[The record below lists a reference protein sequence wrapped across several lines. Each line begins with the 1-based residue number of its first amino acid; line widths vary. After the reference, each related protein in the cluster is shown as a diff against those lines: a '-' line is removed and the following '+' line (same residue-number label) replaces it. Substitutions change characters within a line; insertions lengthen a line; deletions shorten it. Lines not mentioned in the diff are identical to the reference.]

1 MRKIISCML
10 IIYLGLFM
18 LLPYTAKAQETVP
31 LGTEVYNVKMFP
43 DDVLLNSPIN
53 DYYYWLEIKPG
64 IILHKALI
72 DIWYSCSDT
81 IIKEVSS
88 LTVSVNGR
96 PLAST
101 HIGKEGDSPNR
112 ITASVPLELLQE
124 GINEIKI
131 TTTQRSIEKTCQ
143 DVDNKANWVVLHKS
157 SVIHLEGTG
166 KKAALSDYPYPF
178 INHLSLSP
186 VNAVWILPSNPDR
199 ETIEAMLNL
208 AADWGYKLRGGN
220 MQNLR
225 VITGEANQ
233 EQNQI
238 LVSILKEEGKRGEGY
253 LKLDADA
260 GFCRLTVGGSDAEGL
275 KKAAAFLSSDFIKQ
289 AEGDGLK
296 VGEYVKKSV
305 SQQDNREK
313 RSITLKD
320 LGYGEITLTGAFHQ
334 RTMITVKRPPGL
346 TVGPGSYVE
355 VYFRHSSLL
364 NPARSAVTIYING
377 RPLKSIA
384 LNPGNAEKGVLKV
397 EIPQDELN
405 RSIWNIEFAF
415 YHDIGMADC
424 SKKYEEIAWSVI
436 EKDTRVYLTSG
447 RNRAV
452 ARWADFPNFNLRL
465 NKTCALWLPA
475 QPSDSELALAFLLAA
490 RMGQVYGHDLNW
502 KVYLG
507 EKGIYAKEKNL
518 LVITRHNDINAWK
531 KEINDLA
538 FYKDEKGYLKADERF
553 IIPSD
558 YIAKSAV
565 AQVIAGSSGGIT
577 YFLSAPN
584 TNSVENLVS
593 IFADPQEMFKLTEEV
608 VIISPDAK
616 ILGINTG
623 EKEPSTKDSFTLK
636 FLHIEPDKIQIVYI
650 IILALAFLGTLG
662 FLWWIA
668 RRNR

>member
-1 MRKIISCML
+1 MRKIISFML

-18 LLPYTAKAQETVP
+18 LLPYAAKGQETVP

-166 KKAALSDYPYPF
+166 KKAALRDYPYPF

-186 VNAVWILPSNPDR
+186 VNAVWVLPSGPDR

-220 MQNLR
+220 LQNLR

-238 LVSILKEEGKRGEGY
+238 LVSVLKEEGKRGEGY
-253 LKLDADA
+253 LKLDYDA

-289 AEGDGLK
+289 AEGDELK
-296 VGEYVKKSV
+296 AGEYVKKSV

-334 RTMITVKRPPGL
+334 RTMITVKRPPGW
-346 TVGPGSYVE
+346 TVGTGSYVE
-355 VYFRHSSLL
+355 LYFRHSTLL
-364 NPARSAVTIYING
+364 NPARSAVTVYING
-377 RPLKSIA
+377 RPLKSMA
-384 LNPGNAEKGVLKV
+384 LNAGNAEKGVLKV
-397 EIPQDELN
+397 QIPEDELDK
-405 RSIWNIEFAF
+405 SVWNIEFAF

-465 NKTCALWLPA
+465 NETCALWLPA
-475 QPSDSELALAFLLAA
+475 QPSDFELTLAFLLAA
-490 RMGQVYGHDLNW
+490 RMGQVYGPDLNW

-507 EKGIYAKEKNL
+507 EKGICAEEKNL

-531 KEINDLA
+531 KDINDLA
-538 FYKDEKGYLKADERF
+538 FYKDEKGHLKADERF

-565 AQVIAGSSGGIT
+565 AQVITGSSGGIT

-593 IFADPQEMFKLTEEV
+593 IFADPQDMFKLTEEV

-616 ILGINTG
+616 ILGINNG
-623 EKEPSTKDSFTLK
+623 EKEPGPKNSFTLK
-636 FLHIEPDKIQIVYI
+636 FLHIKPDKIQIVYI